1 MIGSP
6 PKQAKL
12 IISFDLYFASIIV
25 SIAYGDTFIYIIYI
39 YEMSIYININRDRYI
54 NGFLY
59 SILNNYSIDFQD
71 MMIHNST

>member
-1 MIGSP
+1 MEIH
-6 PKQAKL
+6 
-12 IISFDLYFASIIV
+12 LYIL
-25 SIAYGDTFIYIIYI
+25 YI

-71 MMIHNST
+71 MMIHNTM